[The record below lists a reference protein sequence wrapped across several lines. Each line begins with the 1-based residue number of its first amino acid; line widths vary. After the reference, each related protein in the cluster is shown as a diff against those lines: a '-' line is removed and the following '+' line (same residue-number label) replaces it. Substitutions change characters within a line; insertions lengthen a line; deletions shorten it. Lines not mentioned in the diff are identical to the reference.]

1 MLKIVDMDRPIV
13 ALSNSGDDVVL
24 VFVKL
29 ETGDNWNDELK
40 TLGIKD
46 VAEAKNPSHMF
57 LNNKI

>member
-1 MLKIVDMDRPIV
+1 MDRPIV